1 MLKLMGK
8 CLRRKRIKE
17 NSNFRVENN
26 LNIAA
31 SPRMLV
37 PTQSLGPFSYSQ
49 CSLEVIFLKCKFDHV
64 ISQNH

>member
-26 LNIAA
+26 LNRHILYTKVH
-31 SPRMLV
+31 SKIGDNTKMCRRNS
-37 PTQSLGPFSYSQ
+37 QYS
-49 CSLEVIFLKCKFDHV
+49 KTKKA
-64 ISQNH
+64 